1 MSFLRKVVDL
11 EREKVFKD
19 LLQEK
24 RALEIEMME
33 QAWEIG
39 NLRAQLKLQSIAQ
52 HRIKNVNK

>member
-1 MSFLRKVVDL
+1 MSFLRKVVDS

-33 QAWEIG
+33 QACEIR

-52 HRIKNVNK
+52 HRLKHVIK